1 MIKCEAHKGIDRSST
16 AAYDRTLKEELEVF
30 IIEQVRVPPC
40 STTEKKEQLCEGREG
55 HWQTMLRTLTRYGG
69 LNVNDNRVRA
79 QKKLYTSS
87 NKYKAGNSTRPPD
100 S

>member
-40 STTEKKEQLCEGREG
+40 SSTEKK
-55 HWQTMLRTLTRYGG
+55 RTTL
-69 LNVNDNRVRA
+69 
-79 QKKLYTSS
+79 
-87 NKYKAGNSTRPPD
+87 
-100 S
+100 